1 MMAAGPAAKRLRPVS
16 GAPGPRSGHRSGWQR
31 HGFTLVE
38 IMIVVAVIGVTLGI
52 GIPSMFRMM
61 NREGIRAASHDV
73 LEACAKARA
82 AAILSGQTVE
92 LQILPESR
100 QFNVVTATSTPEPQ
114 DSVLDPQPEA
124 VPDSAEA
131 RPPAPAIAPFSAKL
145 DDSIY
150 IELLDVNF
158 LELKDAPEVR
168 VKFHPN
174 STSDE
179 FTIVLRS
186 KDDQWRKVSL
196 EVTTA
201 LATMEVIR

>member
-1 MMAAGPAAKRLRPVS
+1 MMAAGPVADRLRPVS
-16 GAPGPRSGHRSGWQR
+16 GVPGTRSGHRSGWRR

-61 NREGIRAASHDV
+61 HREGIRAASSDV

-82 AAILSGQTVE
+82 AAILSGRTVE

-100 QFNVVTATSTPEPQ
+100 QFNVVTATSAPEPQ
-114 DSVLDPQPEA
+114 DSVLDPQPEPA
-124 VPDSAEA
+124 PELAED

-145 DDSIY
+145 DESISL
-150 IELLDVNF
+150 ELLDVNF

-179 FTIVLRS
+179 FTVVLRS
-186 KDDQWRKVSL
+186 KADEWRKISL